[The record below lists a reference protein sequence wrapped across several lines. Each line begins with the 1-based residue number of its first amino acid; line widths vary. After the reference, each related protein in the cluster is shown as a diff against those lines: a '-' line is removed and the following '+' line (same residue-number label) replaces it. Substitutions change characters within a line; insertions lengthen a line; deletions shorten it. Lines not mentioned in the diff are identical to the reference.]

1 MRRALQPRINTDER
15 GTDLKKIKVGVI
27 GVGYLGRFHAEKY
40 AQHPDVELIGVVDAD
55 AARAGQIS
63 KKLNTEAFA
72 DVSSLFGRVDAVS
85 IVVPTVLHHRVAKQ
99 CLEQG
104 LHILLEKPITSTL
117 EQADELIRLSVEKG
131 LMLQVG
137 HIERF
142 NPAVKA
148 IKGRLR
154 SPRYLSA
161 ERMAPFTVRC
171 TDVNVVFDL
180 MIHDLDIVMD
190 LAGVDPV
197 SVSAAG
203 ASVIT
208 KEIDAA
214 AARIIF
220 KNGCVADV
228 TASRVSD
235 EKKRTLR
242 VFDGN
247 ALYVSDYQSQK
258 AMLLRGGDNA
268 APELAPE
275 DISLDKQDTL
285 NEEIK
290 AFIQSVENKTRPL
303 VTGAEARKAIA
314 LAKAITENIE
324 KGVSAFIPLL

>member
-1 MRRALQPRINTDER
+1 MTALGTFYETIN
-15 GTDLKKIKVGVI
+15 LMKKIKVGVI

-40 AQHPDVELIGVVDAD
+40 AQHPNVELIGVVDAD
-55 AARAGQIS
+55 ASRAGQIA

-72 DVSSLFGRVDAVS
+72 DISGLFGKVDAVS

-104 LHILLEKPITSTL
+104 LHVLLEKPITSTL
-117 EQADELIRLSVEKG
+117 AQADELIHLSAEKG
-131 LMLQVG
+131 LILQVG

-142 NPAVKA
+142 NPAVTA

-190 LAGVDPV
+190 LARAEPV

-214 AARIIF
+214 TARIIF

-228 TASRVSD
+228 TASRVSE

-247 ALYVSDYQSQK
+247 ALYASDYQSQK
-258 AMLLRGGDNA
+258 AMLLRRGDKA

-290 AFIQSVENKTRPL
+290 AFIKSVENKTRPL

-314 LAKAITENIE
+314 LAKTITENIE
-324 KGVSAFIPLL
+324 KGVTGFVAIEE

>member
-1 MRRALQPRINTDER
+1 MQ
-15 GTDLKKIKVGVI
+15 KIRVGVI

-40 AQHPDVELIGVVDAD
+40 AQHPSVELIGVVDPD
-55 AARAGQIS
+55 AARAEQIA
-63 KKLNTEAFA
+63 KKLNTGAFT
-72 DVSSLFGRVDAVS
+72 DFSGLFGRVDAVS
-85 IVVPTVLHHRVAKQ
+85 IVVPTVLHYRVAKQ

-104 LHILLEKPITSTL
+104 LHVLLEKPITSTL
-117 EQADELIRLSVEKG
+117 EQADGLIRLSAESG
-131 LMLQVG
+131 LLFQVG

-142 NPAVKA
+142 NPAVTA
-148 IKGRLR
+148 VKGRLR

-180 MIHDLDIVMD
+180 MIHDLDIVTD
-190 LAGVDPV
+190 LAGSDPV

-214 AARIIF
+214 TARIIF

-242 VFDGN
+242 VFDGST
-247 ALYVSDYQSQK
+247 LYASDYQSQK
-258 AMLLRGGDNA
+258 AMLLRRGDNA
-268 APELAPE
+268 VPELASE
-275 DISLDKQDTL
+275 DISTDKRDTL

-290 AFIQSVENKTRPL
+290 AFIRSVENKTRPL
-303 VTGAEARKAIA
+303 VSGAEARKALA
-314 LAKAITENIE
+314 LAQAITTNIE
-324 KGVSAFIPLL
+324 KGVTAFVPLP

>member
-1 MRRALQPRINTDER
+1 M
-15 GTDLKKIKVGVI
+15 KKIRVGVI

-40 AQHPDVELIGVVDAD
+40 AQHSNVELAGVVDPDVEK
-55 AARAGQIS
+55 AREIA
-63 KKLNTEAFA
+63 KKLSTEAFT
-72 DVSSLFGRVDAVS
+72 DLSGLFGRVDAVS

-104 LHILLEKPITSTL
+104 LHILLEKPITTTL
-117 EQADELIRLSVEKG
+117 EQADELIRLAGERG
-131 LMLQVG
+131 LVFQVG

-142 NPAVKA
+142 NPAVTAVKA
-148 IKGRLR
+148 RLR

-180 MIHDLDIVMD
+180 MIHDLDIVTD
-190 LAGVDPV
+190 LAGSDPV

-214 AARIIF
+214 TARIVF

-242 VFDGN
+242 VFDGETLY
-247 ALYVSDYQSQK
+247 ALDFQSQK
-258 AMLLRGGDNA
+258 ATLLRRGDNA
-268 APELAPE
+268 VPEMASE
-275 DISLDKQDTL
+275 DISTDKRDTL

-290 AFIQSVENKTRPL
+290 SFIQSIESKTRPL
-303 VTGAEARKAIA
+303 VSGAEARKALA
-314 LAKAITENIE
+314 LAQAITTNIE
-324 KGVSAFIPLL
+324 KGVTAFVPLR

>member
-1 MRRALQPRINTDER
+1 M
-15 GTDLKKIKVGVI
+15 KKLKVGVI

-40 AQHPDVELIGVVDAD
+40 AQHPNVELIGVVDSD
-55 AARAGQIS
+55 AARAGQIAE
-63 KKLNTEAFA
+63 KLSTEAFS
-72 DVSSLFGRVDAVS
+72 DISRLFGRVDAVS

-104 LHILLEKPITSTL
+104 LHILLEKPITTTL
-117 EQADELIRLSVEKG
+117 EQADELIRLAGERG
-131 LMLQVG
+131 LVFQVG

-142 NPAVKA
+142 NPAVTAVKA
-148 IKGRLR
+148 RLR

-180 MIHDLDIVMD
+180 MIHDLDIVAD
-190 LAGVDPV
+190 LARSVPV

-214 AARIIF
+214 TARIVF

-242 VFDGN
+242 VFDGDTLY
-247 ALYVSDYQSQK
+247 ALDFQSQK
-258 AMLLRGGDNA
+258 ATLLRRGDNA
-268 APELAPE
+268 IPEMASE
-275 DISLDKQDTL
+275 DISTDKRDTL

-290 AFIQSVENKTRPL
+290 SFIQSIESKTRPL
-303 VTGAEARKAIA
+303 VSGAEASKA
-314 LAKAITENIE
+314 LALAQAITTNIE
-324 KGVSAFIPLL
+324 KGVTAFVSLP